1 MIDLVPAHLWS
12 GSIKV
17 IINVFRIHLATSG
30 QARVDDKIFDLTNLK
45 RQIDQNKNSE
55 LHEIKFKYEKT
66 SQFKHVFILRMYF
79 IMIMIW
85 IIA

>member
-45 RQIDQNKNSE
+45 RQID
-55 LHEIKFKYEKT
+55 
-66 SQFKHVFILRMYF
+66 
-79 IMIMIW
+79 
-85 IIA
+85 